1 MDLQE
6 NEEKGQANSKAAL
19 ENSLIRSKGDLL
31 ADLSIELRT
40 PLNTILGFASL
51 LQDPLLSDPDRKRF
65 VQRIIA
71 NGDHLLQVLDDALN
85 YAKVQKGELSVEF
98 TEFNLAEM
106 VNDVAQPLKTA
117 ADRKG
122 INLLINFKTPI
133 PETIHSDP
141 LKVRQI
147 LTNLLGNAVRYA
159 VGEGFILV
167 SLSYL
172 GKNENSGEIRVEI
185 DDSGLDIS
193 SDKQLSRSQA
203 VDELEG
209 SFHTELLSRPGLVL
223 SQEFAKTLGGA
234 VTVLPSAL
242 GEGRSYEL
250 VLPTGNIH
258 EVQFLKRIKSPS
270 IVEKVVGSFKKSHRL
285 EGVRVLLV
293 EDSEDNET
301 LIRLYLNKEGAKLS
315 FAHNGLEAIDAVKK
329 QEYDLI
335 LMDIQMPLLDGL
347 EATRQIRRMGFKKPI
362 LALTGEAMRDD
373 AEKSLKAGCDTHISK
388 PVRKEVLVEEIQKRA
403 FH

>member
-6 NEEKGQANSKAAL
+6 NGENVPSNSKATL
-19 ENSLIRSKGDLL
+19 ENALIRSKGDLL

-51 LQDPLLSDPDRKRF
+51 LQDPLLSDADRKQF

-85 YAKVQKGELSVEF
+85 YAKVQKGELNVES

-106 VNDVAQPLKTA
+106 VYDVAQPLKTA

-122 INLLINFKTPI
+122 IDLLMHFKSPV

-147 LTNLLGNAVRYA
+147 LTNLLGNAIRYG

-167 SLSYL
+167 SLSYKQ
-172 GKNENSGEIRVEI
+172 GDAHSGEICIEI
-185 DDSGLDIS
+185 DDSGLWAS
-193 SDKQLSRSQA
+193 AHKHSTKNQV
-203 VDELEG
+203 VDELES
-209 SFHTELLSRPGLVL
+209 SFQKEVMNRPGMVL
-223 SQEFAKTLGGA
+223 SQEFAKTLSG
-234 VTVLPSAL
+234 TVLVVPSSV
-242 GEGRSYEL
+242 GEGRSCQL
-250 VLPTGNIH
+250 LLPTGDLQGKGLI
-258 EVQFLKRIKSPS
+258 KRFKTPTI
-270 IVEKVVGSFKKSHRL
+270 IDRVIGTFKKSHRL
-285 EGVRVLLV
+285 EGVRILLV

-301 LIRLYLNKEGAKLS
+301 LIKLYLNKEGSRLS

-329 QEYDLI
+329 QEFDLI

-347 EATRQIRRMGFKKPI
+347 EATRQIRQMGFKRPI

-388 PVRKEVLVEEIQKRA
+388 PVRKEILIEEIQKRV